1 MCDRWVWNSFIF
13 LLVCATLPHD
23 VLVLKHAAFPKH
35 AGICCPTGVWVLH
48 QGAEDTSISSA

>member
-13 LLVCATLPHD
+13 LLVRATLPHD